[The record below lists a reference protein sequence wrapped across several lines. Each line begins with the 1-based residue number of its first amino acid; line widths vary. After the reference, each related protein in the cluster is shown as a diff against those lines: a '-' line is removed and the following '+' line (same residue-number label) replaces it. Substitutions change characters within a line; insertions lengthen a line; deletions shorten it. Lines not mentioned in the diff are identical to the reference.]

1 MTKFYIG
8 QRYFAGHLGGN
19 ICVVF
24 ILKAYF
30 IVSDIPDDKIADL
43 TLVNAMLV
51 RASGAIESIA
61 TVPALRAEDAVP
73 QMQKAQQMAS
83 TMTYQAPTKS

>member
-1 MTKFYIG
+1 MTEFYIG

-30 IVSDIPDDKIADL
+30 IVSDIPDDKIADV

-51 RASGAIESIA
+51 RGSGAIESRFARNQVKVVKWGSNVANIKNRQFKYHNL
-61 TVPALRAEDAVP
+61 PE
-73 QMQKAQQMAS
+73 
-83 TMTYQAPTKS
+83 Y